1 MKKKLLISAALAFS
15 AFLLIP
21 FLSVTFAGMAGMSIC
36 LLLFFAVDPLICA
49 VVGILAGT
57 DLPRLWWMPIAAAAS
72 MPLCFCACV
81 AEFIP
86 ELYIYAAG
94 YLLIGLIAMV
104 ITRLLERR
112 KRNDESRTE

>member
-1 MKKKLLISAALAFS
+1 MKRKLLLSAGLCLT

-36 LLLFFAVDPLICA
+36 FLLFFAADPLICA
-49 VVGILAGT
+49 VVGVLAGT
-57 DLPRLWWMPIAAAAS
+57 DLPRLWWMPVAAAAA
-72 MPLCFCACV
+72 MPLCFCVCV
-81 AEFIP
+81 AEFVP

-94 YLLIGLIAMV
+94 YLLIGLLAMV

-112 KRNDESRTE
+112 KHHDESRAE